1 MLAEDGLNIEPT
13 ASEIPLRVDLPKAIG
28 VLLLFM
34 NAILRSSR
42 QVLITILILLCA
54 AWASGEAYQWLLRW
68 RAGKLLADV
77 RSLEV
82 NRSQW
87 PDAQKMMARWG
98 RWSVPKA
105 SCTTESCVYQ
115 INLIQSLP
123 PILGGY
129 PGKGVKNWLPKIV
142 GHLGLRGAAARAGF
156 TVEHGI
162 VTSKWFGEQVTLPVQ
177 DWNNSGDYVPY
188 LSVSSGG
195 FSRFHQ
201 RASEFPHLHPNRM
214 VQAYPHGLNVM
225 FDPQEDPSEQALLLD
240 YRFSCFTQLRPCRSE
255 GDMLP
260 EGWRMLQEQQIQSN
274 TR

>member
-1 MLAEDGLNIEPT
+1 MLAEDGLNIEPM
-13 ASEIPLRVDLPKAIG
+13 AREIPLRVDVPKDIG

-34 NAILRSSR
+34 NAMLRVSR
-42 QVLITILILLCA
+42 QVLITILILFAA

-87 PDAQKMMARWG
+87 QDAQKMMARWG
-98 RWSVPKA
+98 QWSVPKPD
-105 SCTTESCVYQ
+105 CTAESCVYQ

-123 PILGGY
+123 PILGGH
-129 PGKGVKNWLPKIV
+129 PGTGVNNWLPKIV

-156 TVEHGI
+156 TVEHGV
-162 VTSKWFGEQVTLPVQ
+162 VTSKWFGEQVTLPVE
-177 DWNNSGDYVPY
+177 DWNISGDYVPY
-188 LSVSSGG
+188 LSASSGG

-225 FDPQEDPSEQALLLD
+225 FDPEEDPSEQALLLD

-260 EGWRMLQEQQIQSN
+260 EGWRMLQEQQHQSN

>member
-1 MLAEDGLNIEPT
+1 MLAEDGLNFEPT
-13 ASEIPLRVDLPKAIG
+13 AREIPLRVDLPKAIG

-34 NAILRSSR
+34 NAMLRSSR

-68 RAGKLLADV
+68 RAGRLLTGV

-98 RWSVPKA
+98 QWSVPKA
-105 SCTTESCVYQ
+105 SCTAESCVYQ

-123 PILGGY
+123 PILGGH
-129 PGKGVKNWLPKIV
+129 PGTGVNNWLPKIV
-142 GHLGLRGAAARAGF
+142 GHLGLRSSAARAGF

-162 VTSKWFGEQVTLPVQ
+162 VTSKWFGEQVTLPVE
-177 DWNNSGDYVPY
+177 DWNISGDYVPY
-188 LSVSSGG
+188 LSVSSGA

-260 EGWRMLQEQQIQSN
+260 EGWRMLQEQQRQSN

>member
-13 ASEIPLRVDLPKAIG
+13 AREIPLRVDLPKAIG

-34 NAILRSSR
+34 NAMLRSSR
-42 QVLITILILLCA
+42 QVLITILILLAA

-68 RAGKLLADV
+68 RAGNLLSDV

-87 PDAQKMMARWG
+87 PDAQKMMARLG
-98 RWSVPKA
+98 QWSVPKA
-105 SCTTESCVYQ
+105 SCTAESCVYQ

-123 PILGGY
+123 PVLGGH
-129 PGKGVKNWLPKIV
+129 PGTGVNNWVPKIV
-142 GHLGLRGAAARAGF
+142 GHLGLRSSAARAGF

-162 VTSKWFGEQVTLPVQ
+162 VTSKWFGEQVTLPVE
-177 DWNNSGDYVPY
+177 DWNISGDYVPY

-195 FSRFHQ
+195 FSRFHA
-201 RASEFPHLHPNRM
+201 RASEFPHLHPYRM

-260 EGWRMLQEQQIQSN
+260 EGWRMLQEQQRQSN

>member
-1 MLAEDGLNIEPT
+1 
-13 ASEIPLRVDLPKAIG
+13 
-28 VLLLFM
+28 M
-34 NAILRSSR
+34 NAMLRSSR
-42 QVLITILILLCA
+42 QVLITILILLAA

-98 RWSVPKA
+98 QWSVPKA
-105 SCTTESCVYQ
+105 SCTAESCVYQ

-123 PILGGY
+123 PVLGGH
-129 PGKGVKNWLPKIV
+129 PGTGVNNWVPKIV

-156 TVEHGI
+156 TVEHGV

-188 LSVSSGG
+188 LSVSSGA

-225 FDPQEDPSEQALLLD
+225 FDPQEDPPEQALLMD
-240 YRFSCFTQLRPCRSE
+240 YRFSCFTQLWPCRSE

-260 EGWRMLQEQQIQSN
+260 EGWRMLQEQQHQSN